1 MVSLRIFLTLEVGMQ
16 MILRAFTLTKK
27 NFLFYFQLYLPFLVL
42 FFQKKLKMCSSIE
55 NEEK

>member
-1 MVSLRIFLTLEVGMQ
+1 MISLRIFLTLEVGMQ
-16 MILRAFTLTKK
+16 MILRAFTRTKK

-42 FFQKKLKMCSSIE
+42 FFQKELKMCSSIE